1 MKTMITNGK
10 IITPFRMIEGG
21 GVLVEGDKITDIVE
35 TEVDHELPDTQYID
49 AKGNY
54 IFPGVIDMH
63 VHGGGNADIMD
74 GTVESILTMCIA
86 HYRFGTTAIV
96 PTTPAE
102 PWKDIY
108 RAIYRCR

>member
-21 GVLVEGDKITDIVE
+21 GVLVEKDKIAEIIEKDVE
-35 TEVDHELPDTQYID
+35 HELPDTQYID

-54 IFPGVIDMH
+54 ISPGFIDMH
-63 VHGGGNADIMD
+63 VHGGGNAEVMG

-86 HYRFGTTAIV
+86 HARFGTTAIV
-96 PTTPAE
+96 PTTPLLPGKISIE
-102 PWKDIY
+102 L
-108 RAIYRCR
+108 